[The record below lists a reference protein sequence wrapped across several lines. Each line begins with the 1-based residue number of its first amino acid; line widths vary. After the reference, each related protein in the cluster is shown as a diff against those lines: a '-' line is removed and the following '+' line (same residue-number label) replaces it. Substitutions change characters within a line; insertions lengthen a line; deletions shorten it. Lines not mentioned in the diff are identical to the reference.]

1 MLTAT
6 VLVCRDVVCPGSDLQ
21 RGGLSL
27 YWSTEM
33 WSVLVLVFRDVVYSV
48 PGIGLR
54 DVVCPFTGLQMC
66 GLHMSCYWSA
76 EMWYIPRNGLQKGS
90 SYWLWYTE
98 VQCTVRKMN
107 STLLQ
112 IELIPKTQTDIARKF
127 KLKALRSEARKFKL
141 CL

>member
-1 MLTAT
+1 
-6 VLVCRDVVCPGSDLQ
+6 
-21 RGGLSL
+21 
-27 YWSTEM
+27 M

-98 VQCTVRKMN
+98 VQCPDTVLQREVCQGTAAEVLSAMILVYGMVCS
-107 STLLQ
+107 STGLQ
-112 IELIPKTQTDIARKF
+112 RCGLSCYWPADV
-127 KLKALRSEARKFKL
+127 
-141 CL
+141 